1 MTDIGLR
8 STVEQADLIRRGEI
22 SSRELTTHFIER
34 IERLDDEINAVVT
47 RDFETALA
55 ESDAADASQQK
66 GQSLGVLHL
75 SLIHI

>member
-34 IERLDDEINAVVT
+34 IERLDDENNAVVT
-47 RDFETALA
+47 REFETALA
-55 ESDAADASQQK
+55 ESDAADASQQ
-66 GQSLGVLHL
+66 
-75 SLIHI
+75 